1 MSPFAIRP
9 RFWLVLFDCLQM
21 PSIKLQESITTEV
34 VDQLE
39 VRSVFFE
46 QFLIQNSRT
55 GTDLGDALGGRE
67 CCEAFLRQL
76 THDESTFRQ
85 LQIAV
90 NSETDTAPC
99 IDASRLFPGQS
110 PLQTLLLTSTS
121 IDILSSED
129 RNRLAD
135 TDVLLITIATPPH
148 SADTLAPA
156 NHGLTLIQKLAEHL
170 FNDGGKPTLLVT
182 ALRGTPCPAPP
193 SLEFG
198 IDEGLVRV
206 PAWYRNPT
214 MGAGR
219 VQTICGSFDLLPSI
233 LGWIKTV
240 SADPSA
246 TSAAAAAEQPSERCF
261 RGTLQ
266 LFTKL
271 PGAEDSERML
281 RLQGDGWTALRT
293 QQYLLVTHNN
303 TGHDAYAPEEPR
315 RQLYL
320 KPDDYWNVNDV
331 LVSYDE
337 IASLMLQTEAESLS
351 P

>member
-21 PSIKLQESITTEV
+21 PSIKLQESITTDV

-39 VRSVFFE
+39 VKSVFFE

-76 THDESTFRQ
+76 TLHGRTFRQ
-85 LQIAV
+85 LQIAPD
-90 NSETDTAPC
+90 SENDIAPR
-99 IDASRLFPGQS
+99 IDESRLFPGQS

-121 IDILSSED
+121 IEALSPED
-129 RNRLAD
+129 RNTLAD
-135 TDVLLITIATPPH
+135 TDVLLITIATQSHP
-148 SADTLAPA
+148 ADTAA
-156 NHGLTLIQKLAEHL
+156 MADHGLSLIHKLASHL
-170 FNDGGKPTLLVT
+170 FHDGEAPTLLVT

-193 SLEFG
+193 SLQFG

-219 VQTICGSFDLLPSI
+219 VQTICGSYDLLPSI

-240 SADPSA
+240 GSD
-246 TSAAAAAEQPSERCF
+246 AAAASALAAEQPSDVCF
-261 RGTLQ
+261 RGTLP
-266 LFTKL
+266 LFTEL

-293 QQYLLVTHNN
+293 QQYLLVTHDNS
-303 TGHDAYAPEEPR
+303 GHDAYAPEDPL

-331 LVSYDE
+331 IVSYGE
-337 IASLMLQTEAESLS
+337 IASLMLQAEAESLS
-351 P
+351 L

>member
-1 MSPFAIRP
+1 MSPFAIR
-9 RFWLVLFDCLQM
+9 RGFWLVLFDCLQM
-21 PSIKLQESITTEV
+21 PSIKLQESMTTDF

-46 QFLIQNSRT
+46 QFLIQDSRT
-55 GTDLGDALGGRE
+55 DTDLGDALGGRE

-76 THDESTFRQ
+76 THHGHTFRQ
-85 LQIAV
+85 LQIATD
-90 NSETDTAPC
+90 SEADIVPRV
-99 IDASRLFPGQS
+99 DEGRLFPGHS
-110 PLQTLLLTSTS
+110 PLQTLLLTSNS
-121 IDILSSED
+121 IDTLSPED
-129 RNRLAD
+129 RHKLRD
-135 TDVLLITIATPPH
+135 TDVLLITIATPAH
-148 SADTLAPA
+148 SADTGAMA
-156 NHGLTLIQKLAEHL
+156 NHGLALIQKLAEHL
-170 FNDGGKPTLLVT
+170 FNDGGKPTLFVT

-206 PAWYRNPT
+206 PAWYQNPE

-219 VQTICGSFDLLPSI
+219 VQTICGSYDLLPSI

-246 TSAAAAAEQPSERCF
+246 TSAPAAEQPSEVCF

-266 LFTKL
+266 LFTEL

-331 LVSYDE
+331 LVSYGE